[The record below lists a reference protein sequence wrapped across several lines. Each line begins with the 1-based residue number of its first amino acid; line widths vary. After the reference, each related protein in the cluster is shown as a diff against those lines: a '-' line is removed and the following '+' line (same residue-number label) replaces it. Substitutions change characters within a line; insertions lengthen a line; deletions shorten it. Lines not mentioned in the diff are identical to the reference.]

1 MDQKIQSRRQLCHV
15 TGLHDY
21 PFLYIYIF
29 TYPEMYI
36 CGNVIRTGDCRYV
49 YHAEVWILTA
59 LHAERGVKFLEDLAT
74 IMVHTQPVASAGHER
89 SEKETL
95 EDFHSHT
102 RRSDG

>member
-1 MDQKIQSRRQLCHV
+1 
-15 TGLHDY
+15 
-21 PFLYIYIF
+21 
-29 TYPEMYI
+29 
-36 CGNVIRTGDCRYV
+36 
-49 YHAEVWILTA
+49 VWIRTA

-89 SEKETL
+89 SGKETL

>member
-1 MDQKIQSRRQLCHV
+1 MCI
-15 TGLHDY
+15 Y
-21 PFLYIYIF
+21 AFLYIYIF